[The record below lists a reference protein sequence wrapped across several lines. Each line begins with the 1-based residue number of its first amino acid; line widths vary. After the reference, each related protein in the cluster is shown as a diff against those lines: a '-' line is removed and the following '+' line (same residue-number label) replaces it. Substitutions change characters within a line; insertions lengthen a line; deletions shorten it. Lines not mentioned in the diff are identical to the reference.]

1 VDTALVWLRRDLR
14 LNDNLALHNAV
25 TGGYQVAVLFVI
37 DDSILSGSRVSAAR
51 VALMCDTLAHLD
63 SSLRDYG
70 SRLLVRRG
78 IPDVVVPDVARA
90 ISAAAVFANFDYTPY
105 ARRRD
110 AAVADA
116 LKEIPLILSH
126 DRMMVPPDEIA
137 TGTGTPY
144 TVFTPYSKKWHALP
158 KLYPEPVEIELRGM
172 FRDLSGIESLPCP
185 TPDSLGMSSPV
196 PLPDA
201 SPSAAQKRL
210 RDFTVQRI
218 FKYKDTRN
226 MLADFRDADVGTSS
240 LSPYIRWGLLSPR
253 EIYRAVENAS
263 AEASNDEEC
272 GSVQAWLNEIV
283 WSEFYTSILWHFPQV
298 VTRNFNARYDHLG
311 WRHDPDDFAAWA
323 EGRTGYPVVDAAMRQ
338 LVATGWMHNRARMI
352 TASFLTRDLLI
363 DWREGERFFMRHL
376 IDGDLAANN
385 GGWQWAAG
393 TGTDAQP
400 YFRIFNP
407 VSQSMRF
414 DPQGNYIRRWV
425 PELAALPGPFVHAPW
440 KAPSPPKDYPPPIVD
455 HAFAR
460 LRALDAFKRIR

>member
-1 VDTALVWLRRDLR
+1 
-14 LNDNLALHNAV
+14 
-25 TGGYQVAVLFVI
+25 
-37 DDSILSGSRVSAAR
+37 
-51 VALMCDTLAHLD
+51 
-63 SSLRDYG
+63 
-70 SRLLVRRG
+70 
-78 IPDVVVPDVARA
+78 
-90 ISAAAVFANFDYTPY
+90 
-105 ARRRD
+105 
-110 AAVADA
+110 
-116 LKEIPLILSH
+116 
-126 DRMMVPPDEIA
+126 
-137 TGTGTPY
+137 
-144 TVFTPYSKKWHALP
+144 
-158 KLYPEPVEIELRGM
+158 
-172 FRDLSGIESLPCP
+172 
-185 TPDSLGMSSPV
+185 MSSPV

-226 MLADFRDADVGTSS
+226 MLADFGDADGGTSS

-425 PELAALPGPFVHAPW
+425 PELAALPKQFVHAPW
-440 KAPSPPKDYPPPIVD
+440 TAPSPPKDYPPPIVD